1 MVPIRGMPRSSV
13 VLAQLFVVNRWM
25 KWCGIAVETVTEDA
39 HTSLRLHRLG
49 YSSAY
54 LRYPLAA
61 GLATE
66 TLSAHIGQR
75 IRWARHDPN
84 FTYRQPVV
92 GKRPAT
98 ISASVLSQQHDAFF
112 VRRTAT
118 NFFYVHHC
126 APFFFFS
133 VGLIDATV
141 TDIMSYV
148 LPYLFIVV
156 LINSR
161 IQGKYRHSFWN
172 EIYEMVL
179 AGILRY
185 RHWWH

>member
-1 MVPIRGMPRSSV
+1 MPI
-13 VLAQLFVVNRWM
+13 
-25 KWCGIAVETVTEDA
+25 
-39 HTSLRLHRLG
+39 
-49 YSSAY
+49 
-54 LRYPLAA
+54 
-61 GLATE
+61 
-66 TLSAHIGQR
+66 
-75 IRWARHDPN
+75 
-84 FTYRQPVV
+84 
-92 GKRPAT
+92 
-98 ISASVLSQQHDAFF
+98 
-112 VRRTAT
+112 
-118 NFFYVHHC
+118 
-126 APFFFFS
+126 FFS

-185 RHWWH
+185 RHWWHYRSGERAFNVTAKVD